1 MAPTRGLRILAL
13 EKLFFGHSA
22 FRYTSSSASSGS
34 GGTSAVSSSDFTI
47 FFTQSKA
54 PEYSLF
60 LRLTRTSHAHFIIC
74 RRVFTMST
82 GSDTTVQK
90 KPDVSEEAMCRPRP
104 SCLNRCHLSKY
115 SSFACE

>member
-1 MAPTRGLRILAL
+1 MA
-13 EKLFFGHSA
+13 KYLFSCSKNTKVRMVCGPRRKKYGVKPFHSA
-22 FRYTSSSASSGS
+22 VTPSF
-34 GGTSAVSSSDFTI
+34 FTI

-60 LRLTRTSHAHFIIC
+60 LRLTLKFHAHFIIC
-74 RRVFTMST
+74 RRVFTIST

-90 KPDVSEEAMCRPRP
+90 KPEVSEEAMCRPRP